1 MKPINAA
8 ERRGQFLRF
17 VSLFLVSMLP
27 VVVFMYLLG
36 RSSSVAYEALKSE
49 RNELLE
55 KDKVTTGHDKLI
67 EDVYSKGKVL
77 KQKVYSLDG
86 DLKEFKSMVSS
97 NVENEIRV
105 LKDASEL
112 LKVKGNSSIDDLAL
126 AQFAED
132 YAQTTEKL
140 IAVYTTGFNELKELR
155 KAKDECEKERVDK
168 ITEVDELNRD
178 LENCKAARGANP

>member
-132 YAQTTEKL
+132 YAQTTAKL
-140 IAVYTTGFNELKELR
+140 IAVYTTGFDELKGLR
-155 KAKDECEKERVDK
+155 KAKDDCEKEHEGK
-168 ITEVDELNRD
+168 MNEVEDLNRKLD
-178 LENCKAARGANP
+178 NCIAGK